1 VSVTPAVELEGI
13 SKRFAGV
20 HALDE
25 VSVSAHAGE
34 IHSIVGENG
43 AGKSTLLRVL
53 TGLVRPDAGSVRVR
67 GENVVL
73 RNPRDARARGISFVP
88 QEVHAVPGLS
98 AARNATLGLEPRLAP
113 RLRLRSDE
121 RKRAVTALARAGAGF
136 PAERQASLL
145 SVPELRICQI
155 ARALAD
161 LGDVLVL
168 DEPTAA
174 VSAHD
179 ADLLLARLES
189 LRDQGETVLYVSHR
203 LGEVMRVSDRITVL
217 RDGRSVGTFARGE
230 LDRDGLVKLMA
241 RATRKADPSAARPLA
256 RSGER
261 VLEATDLW
269 AGSAV
274 RGMSLTVD
282 RGQVV
287 GIAGVQGAGH
297 GALLHVLAGALA
309 PDRGRIEAFGESLAP
324 GSVAAAWAR
333 GIALI
338 PGDRRKAAVVGAR
351 SVLDNIVLSVRSR
364 RGMRTPRVERRLAT
378 RFIEAFDVRP
388 RDPRRLVRT
397 LSGGNQQ
404 KVALARALASN
415 ARILLLEEPTQGI
428 DVNAKADIRA
438 LIRRLA
444 SEGRS
449 VVVATSE
456 FEDLPELADVVHVM
470 RLGEHR
476 ATLTATEVTYERV
489 LHAALP

>member
-1 VSVTPAVELEGI
+1 VSASPAVELEGI

-20 HALDE
+20 QALDD
-25 VSVSAHAGE
+25 VSVGANAGE

-53 TGLVRPDAGSVRVR
+53 TGLVRPDRGKVRVR
-67 GENVVL
+67 GEEVVL
-73 RNPRDARARGISFVP
+73 RSPREARARGISFVP
-88 QEVHAVPGLS
+88 QEVHVVAGLS
-98 AARNATLGLEPRLAP
+98 AARNATLGLEPRFAP
-113 RLRLRSDE
+113 RLRLRGEE
-121 RKRAVTALARAGAGF
+121 RARARTALARAGASF
-136 PAERQASLL
+136 APERQASLL

-161 LGDVLVL
+161 LGDVLLL

-174 VSAHD
+174 VSEHD
-179 ADLLLARLES
+179 ADQFLARLES
-189 LRDQGETVLYVSHR
+189 LRDEGEAVLYVSHR
-203 LGEVMRVSDRITVL
+203 LGEVLRVSDRITVL
-217 RDGRSVGTFARGE
+217 RDGRSAGTFARGE
-230 LDRDGLVKLMA
+230 VDRERLVKLMA
-241 RATRKADPSAARPLA
+241 RETRKGAAGGSRREA
-256 RSGER
+256 AHGER

-269 AGSAV
+269 AGTAV
-274 RGMSLTVD
+274 RGVGLTVD

-309 PDRGRIEAFGESLAP
+309 PDRGRIEAFGQTLAP
-324 GSVAAAWAR
+324 GSVTAAWAR

-338 PGDRRKAAVVGAR
+338 PADRRRAAVVGAR
-351 SVLDNIVLSVRSR
+351 SVLDNIVLSARGR
-364 RGMRTPRVERRLAT
+364 LGMRTPGAERKLASGY
-378 RFIEAFDVRP
+378 IEAFDVRP
-388 RDPRRLVRT
+388 RDPRTMVGT

-470 RLGEHR
+470 CLGERR